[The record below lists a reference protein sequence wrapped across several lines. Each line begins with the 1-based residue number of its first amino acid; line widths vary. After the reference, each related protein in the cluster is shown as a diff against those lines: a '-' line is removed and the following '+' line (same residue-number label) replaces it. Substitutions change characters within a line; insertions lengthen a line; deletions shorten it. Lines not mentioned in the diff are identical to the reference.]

1 MVLNI
6 ISILIFFAV
15 AITLFLVFKKRRKG
29 ISSIV
34 YSGTKRAMREI
45 LKEVRGEE
53 DLLEAIERALIA
65 ADTGVEEIRKI
76 IDRALKIKKEKNISL
91 LNSIKESMKEALKIC
106 EGREKFLKKNGIKYI
121 LVIGVNGVGK
131 TLFCVKM
138 AKYAKKLGFNPCL
151 VAGDRFRAGAISQLK
166 IMGEKF
172 KIPVFSP
179 PDNIPADGVLY
190 DSYSYAKKHGFD
202 LLIVDTA
209 GRNHVNESLIREL
222 KKLCRVIE
230 KVKGTPPEEIFVVI
244 DANTGQ
250 NSISQ
255 VLAFSEVG
263 KITGIVL
270 SKADS
275 SAKGGVIFGICER
288 GFPVRFV
295 SAGEDENSLYPFNP
309 DDFIN
314 AITEG
319 IK

>member
-1 MVLNI
+1 MIVSLV
-6 ISILIFFAV
+6 LIFGFLV
-15 AITLFLVFKKRRKG
+15 TGITLFLIFKKRKKR
-29 ISSIV
+29 ISSII
-34 YSGTKRAMREI
+34 YSGTTRAMKEI

-53 DLLEAIERALIA
+53 DMLGAIERALIA
-65 ADTGVEEIRKI
+65 ADTGVEESRKM
-76 IDRALKIKKEKNISL
+76 IDRALKIKKEKNMTLID
-91 LNSIKESMKEALKIC
+91 SIKESMKEALRIC
-106 EGREKFLKKNGIKYI
+106 EGSEKFLRKNGIKYI

-166 IMGEKF
+166 IMGERF

-179 PDNIPADGVLY
+179 PEQVPADGVLY
-190 DSYSYAKKHGFD
+190 DSYFFAKKHGFD

-209 GRNHVNESLIREL
+209 GRTHVNEALIREL
-222 KKLCRVIE
+222 KKLCRVVE
-230 KVKGTPPEEIFVVI
+230 KVKGTPPDEIFVVI

-255 VLAFSEVG
+255 VSAFSEVG
-263 KITGIVL
+263 KITGVVL

-275 SAKGGVIFGICER
+275 SAKGGVIFGICSR